1 MEEVKN
7 KNSKQDNSEDNKN
20 KSDRWLREIINL
32 FLILGIGISVYSLY
46 QIGNSLIFENSVTN
60 KGLNPDTFP
69 LSIMTLIF
77 GILMIIIVFLVRE
90 EKKYSR
96 GVVGLIFLLILCY
109 KFSNFYSLNSDINSF
124 DGLIFLL
131 LIGCIIYL
139 TFSEEAKKFFNK

>member
-1 MEEVKN
+1 
-7 KNSKQDNSEDNKN
+7 
-20 KSDRWLREIINL
+20 
-32 FLILGIGISVYSLY
+32 
-46 QIGNSLIFENSVTN
+46 
-60 KGLNPDTFP
+60 
-69 LSIMTLIF
+69 
-77 GILMIIIVFLVRE
+77 MIIIVFLVRE